1 MSRTALRPPKAAHAS
16 AGHILSLSRLA
27 APLVG
32 LIAAAISV
40 VGIGSPSYWGDEAA
54 SVLTGERSLP
64 GLFSVLGQIDAVH
77 GSYYLFLHFWM
88 QIFGTSELA
97 VRLPSTIAIGLAA
110 SGVVVLGSQ
119 LLRLRVGVVA
129 GLIFAILPIVTRMG
143 VEARSYAMAMAAAV
157 WLTVAL
163 LALVRRREARG
174 GAWVLYGL
182 GLAASV
188 YLFLYL
194 GLMVIVHLAV
204 MFAVRAERR
213 QWRQFIRALLV
224 ALVLAAPVLTLGF
237 LEREQ
242 ISFLA
247 RRNYATVGAVLWD
260 QWFAGPVFAVLAWAL
275 IIVAAAALMWRRHE
289 RRAAE
294 DRAASIILLSWL
306 IVPTVLLL
314 AVNAWIA
321 PVYNQRYLSFCAP
334 AIALLMAM
342 GIEAL
347 ATLGRSQ
354 HIRLAVTGLAVVAL
368 VATATPGYLAQRT
381 AFAKDGGS
389 DLRQTAE
396 AIAAHASP
404 GDAVIFDQLTK
415 PSQSPR
421 LAIDL
426 YPQLFVG
433 VDDIGLV
440 TPLAQRSELWDEV
453 APVSQLTDELLAHR
467 VVWVVQL
474 GQDTQDVSAL
484 TQRGY
489 TVQQTLPIHRMVVYK
504 LSKEA

>member
-1 MSRTALRPPKAAHAS
+1 MSSTAILPPAARHAPARHARNLRRFAAPAI
-16 AGHILSLSRLA
+16 GVLA
-27 APLVG
+27 AV
-32 LIAAAISV
+32 ISA
-40 VGIGSPSYWGDEAA
+40 VGIGIPSYWGDEAA
-54 SVLTGERSLP
+54 SVLTGERALP
-64 GLFSVLGQIDAVH
+64 GLLSVLGQIDAVH

-88 QIFGTSELA
+88 QLFGTSEVA
-97 VRLPSTIAIGLAA
+97 VRLPSAIAIGLAA
-110 SGVVVLGSQ
+110 SAIVVLGRQ
-119 LLRLRVGVVA
+119 LLRARVGVVA
-129 GLIFAILPIVTRMG
+129 GLIFAVLPVVTKMG
-143 VEARSYAMAMAAAV
+143 SEARAYAMAMAAAV

-163 LALVRRREARG
+163 IALVRRRDTHR

-194 GLMVIVHLAV
+194 ALMVFVHLAV
-204 MFAVRAERR
+204 VLAMRTQPRQVR
-213 QWRQFIRALLV
+213 QWLRALLL
-224 ALVLAAPVLTLGF
+224 AFVLALPVLTLGF

-247 RRNYATVGAVLWD
+247 RRSYATVAAVLWD
-260 QWFAGPVFAVLAWAL
+260 QWFAGPVVAVPALLLIALAVAAL
-275 IIVAAAALMWRRHE
+275 IWRRHAPL
-289 RRAAE
+289 AAG
-294 DRAASIILLSWL
+294 DRAATLILLSWL
-306 IVPTVLLL
+306 LVPTGLLL

-321 PVYNQRYLSFCAP
+321 PVYNQRYLAFCAP
-334 AIALLMAM
+334 AVALLMAL
-342 GIEAL
+342 GVEAL
-347 ATLGRSQ
+347 AAWGRTPR
-354 HIRLAVTGLAVVAL
+354 IRFAVTVVAVVAL
-368 VATATPGYLAQRT
+368 VATITPGYLAQRT

-396 AIAAHASP
+396 AISANAAP
-404 GDAVIFDQLTK
+404 GDAVVFDQQTK

-426 YPQLFVG
+426 YPQLFAG

-440 TPLAQRSELWDEV
+440 TPLAQRSVLWDEV
-453 APVSQLTDELLAHR
+453 APVGQLAEQLLAHR

-474 GQDTQDVSAL
+474 GGDTQDVTAL
-484 TQRGY
+484 TERGY